1 MFTVPKKLL
10 LSLLVISGLA
20 LACGPADQPSAD
32 ETPATPAESTATSTD
47 PSIVE
52 IKAVDFAFV
61 APGEI
66 PSGWV
71 TFRFVNEGMQE
82 HFALLWK
89 LPPGKTMEDYIA
101 EVGEVFGSV
110 WERYEAGELDREGAG
125 AALGEQLPEWFF
137 TEAVA
142 SGGPALTEGGA
153 TSQTT
158 VFLEPGTYAVECYV
172 KSPEGVWHN
181 LMGMMHELTV
191 TDEAN
196 GASEP
201 AADIEMTLSN
211 YQIDIDGSMG
221 AGTQTVAVHVQDT
234 PEGFMSHDIN
244 LFRIDNEDEVP
255 EIVGWMDWMDLEAF
269 RAPAPGYSLGG
280 VEHLTAGATGYFTVD
295 LEPGLYA
302 WVSEGYGAQ
311 GMTRTFVVE

>member
-1 MFTVPKKLL
+1 MSTVPRNLV
-10 LSLLVISGLA
+10 LSLLVISGLV
-20 LACGPADQPSAD
+20 LACGPGEQPSAT
-32 ETPATPAESTATSTD
+32 ETAAAPAEPTEEAAD

-52 IKAVDFAFV
+52 IMAVDFAFV
-61 APGEI
+61 APAEI

-71 TFRFVNEGMQE
+71 TFRFVNEGSQE

-89 LPPGKTMEDYIA
+89 LPSGKGMSDYIA
-101 EVGEVFGSV
+101 EVGETFGAV
-110 WERYEAGELDREGAG
+110 WERYEAGELDRDGAG
-125 AALGEQLPEWFF
+125 AALGEELPEWFF

-153 TSQTT
+153 TSETT
-158 VFLEPGTYAVECYV
+158 VYLEPGTYAVECYV

-181 LMGMMHELTV
+181 LMGMIHELTV

-196 GASEP
+196 GAQEP

-211 YQIDIDGSMG
+211 YEITVDGPMQ
-221 AGTQTVAVHVQDT
+221 AGTQTVAVHVEDT
-234 PEGFMSHDIN
+234 PEGFMPHDIN
-244 LFRIDNEDEVP
+244 LFRIDSEDQVSD
-255 EIVGWMDWMDLEAF
+255 IVQWMDWMDLEGF
-269 RAPAPGYSLGG
+269 RAPTPGYSLGG
-280 VEHLTAGATGYFTVD
+280 VEHLAAGATGYFTVD
-295 LEPGLYA
+295 LDPGLYA